1 MPSSGRAA
9 RIVRP
14 IRPFRGKWPQ
24 IDPSVYVAD
33 TSTIIGD
40 VEIGARSSIWFGAV
54 LRGDVFHIRIGS
66 ETSIQD
72 NTVIHVTHDRFATTV
87 GNRVTVGHSVVLHGC
102 TVGDLCIIGMGATV
116 LDQVEVGERCIVG
129 AGALLTPGTKVPP
142 GHLVVG
148 APARVKRPLSD
159 AELEW
164 LAASAAHYVEL
175 GRIYCEEES
184 LGPTEPPQP

>member
-1 MPSSGRAA
+1 MRRTQVRAFSGKH
-9 RIVRP
+9 P
-14 IRPFRGKWPQ
+14 E

-33 TSTIIGD
+33 NATIIGD
-40 VEIGARSSIWFGAV
+40 VHIGARSSIWFGAV
-54 LRGDVFHIRIGS
+54 LRGDVYHIRVGS

-87 GNRVTVGHSVVLHGC
+87 GNKVTVGHSVVLHGC
-102 TVGDLCIIGMGATV
+102 AIGDLCIIGMGAIV

-148 APARVKRPLSD
+148 APARIKRALSA

-175 GRIYCEEES
+175 GKAYAQQECQT
-184 LGPTEPPQP
+184 GN